1 MKITWYKRLWW
12 KLKLWWKRR
21 HNETDDPTFMRNN
34 LNVFR
39 ME

>member
-21 HNETDDPTFMRNN
+21 HNETDDPYIY
-34 LNVFR
+34 
-39 ME
+39 EE